1 MAVEP
6 DTLCASPSLT
16 CSWMTRAMPKKV
28 DLQHYYRRD
37 TFQAFLQHDM
47 PVVSITCELDVT
59 QLWALRRHHGLRF
72 FPLLALAIDRSINAL
87 TEFRHRIIAGEL
99 YEFAAVHPSFTVL
112 RGDNSLT
119 FCDAQHLADPAAFYR
134 QVEGLGA
141 QVRQQANQDMRDKHE
156 RYFVTNLPW
165 LRFTSISHPYIARY
179 ASIPI
184 VSIGK
189 CTPVG
194 GQMLLPVAVQGHHS
208 LVDGFHLAEF
218 YRLLQAQLDAADA
231 LLAGVLAPA

>member
-1 MAVEP
+1 MQ
-6 DTLCASPSLT
+6 
-16 CSWMTRAMPKKV
+16 KV

-37 TFQAFLQHDM
+37 TFHAFLHHEV
-47 PVVSITCELDVT
+47 PVVSICCELDVSR
-59 QLWALRRHHGLRF
+59 LWAWRREQGLRL
-72 FPLLALAIDRSINAL
+72 FPLLACAIDRSINAL

-112 RGDNSLT
+112 RGDNSLS
-119 FCDAQHLADPAAFYR
+119 FCDAQHLDDPAAFYR
-134 QVEGLGA
+134 QVVALGA
-141 QVRQQANQDMRDKHE
+141 QALQQADQAMPDKHD

-165 LRFTSISHPYIARY
+165 LRFTALSHPYRARY

-194 GQMLLPVAVQGHHS
+194 GQVLMPVALQGHHS

-218 YRLLQAQLDAADA
+218 YRLLQAQLDAADR
-231 LLAGVLAPA
+231 LLAGVRAPA